1 MEQQQTDDHRQR
13 PVESSPAST
22 SCAHRRTTPRT
33 YQRPRKRRSVF
44 SRMQVYRLEFAFNVK
59 QYLSSS
65 ERAALARELALTQ
78 MQVPLMVDRD
88 LTLFLSTHCLHLH
101 VIKRLILDSVFVS
114 MACKAHLSTIQLLY
128 LDQSV
133 VSKSTKQ
140 VEA

>member
-1 MEQQQTDDHRQR
+1 
-13 PVESSPAST
+13 
-22 SCAHRRTTPRT
+22 
-33 YQRPRKRRSVF
+33 
-44 SRMQVYRLEFAFNVK
+44 MQVYRLEFAFNVK